1 MDKISI
7 IVPCF
12 NEEET
17 IECVY
22 DSLMTLS
29 LNMPEQLFE
38 FLFIDDGSTDNTLG
52 SILRISTKD
61 TRVKYYSFSR
71 NFGKEAAMYAGLAHA
86 TGEYIAI
93 IDADLQDPPMLISEM
108 YWMMKEDGYDCV
120 AARRKTRKGE
130 PWVRSFFAK
139 RFYKII
145 NVISDV
151 NITEGAR
158 DFRLMTR
165 PMVNAVLKMVEYNR
179 FSKGIFGWV
188 GFNTKW
194 LEYDHSE
201 RVAGNTKWSFW
212 KLFLYAMDG
221 IVAFSTKPLAIASY
235 AGLLFCL
242 LSVIL
247 IIIVFVRTLMFGDP
261 VAGWPSLICV
271 IFFIGGLQLFCIGIL
286 GQYLAKIYLET
297 KKRPKY
303 IIKSS
308 NAEVTML

>member
-7 IVPCF
+7 IIPCF
-12 NEEET
+12 NEEDS
-17 IECVY
+17 IEHVY
-22 DSLMTLS
+22 EALMNLS
-29 LNMPEQLFE
+29 NNMAEQTFE
-38 FLFIDDGSTDNTLG
+38 FVFIDDGSTDNTID
-52 SILRISTKD
+52 SIVRISKKD
-61 TRVKYYSFSR
+61 IRVRYYSFSR
-71 NFGKEAAMYAGLAHA
+71 NFGKEAAMYAGLAHSS
-86 TGEYIAI
+86 GDYVAI
-93 IDADLQDPPMLISEM
+93 IDADLQDPPNLISEM
-108 YWMMKEDGYDCV
+108 YMMMKEDGYDCV

-130 PWVRSFFAK
+130 PRVRSFFAK
-139 RFYKII
+139 SFYKII
-145 NVISDV
+145 NIISDV

-165 PMVNAVLKMVEYNR
+165 AMVDAVLKMVEYNR

-188 GFNTKW
+188 GFKTKW

-201 RVAGNTKWSFW
+201 RIAGNTKWSFW

-242 LSVIL
+242 LSIIL
-247 IIIVFVRTLMFGDP
+247 IIVVFIRTLIFGDP
-261 VAGWPSLICV
+261 VAGWPSLIC
-271 IFFIGGLQLFCIGIL
+271 IISFIGGLQLFCIGIL

-297 KKRPKY
+297 KKRPIY

-308 NAEVTML
+308 NADVAVL